1 VNGSHRVGFV
11 ENGFDTDGTFGIPS
25 PHNNNNKSIFSPHF
39 TRTNHGLYIRSN
51 VCLYE
56 ICISQ
61 ATTSIMLWHPSITEL
76 VKSYYAHCLTHTA
89 LILAVRVQ
97 LQPKPLVS
105 YLGNVKLF
113 NLQFE
118 KGVPEVRYGLKPE
131 IASFFSSLGALL

>member
-1 VNGSHRVGFV
+1 MESS
-11 ENGFDTDGTFGIPS
+11 GTC
-25 PHNNNNKSIFSPHF
+25 IFTPHF
-39 TRTNHGLYIRSN
+39 TRTNHGLYIQVASVYTKSGSHDAIN
-51 VCLYE
+51 N
-56 ICISQ
+56 
-61 ATTSIMLWHPSITEL
+61 AAASITEL
-76 VKSYYAHCLTHTA
+76 VNSYYAHCLTHTG

-113 NLQFE
+113 NLHFE